1 MREQIADIC
10 RKAKYSIKNFKSDP
24 VNNLEY
30 LIPIAIFLI
39 GIINGIVTQRAFAHN
54 GGYGAQMDAIK
65 EYGLFDGYS
74 EKFTTGTTGLILHG
88 FWGKV
93 ILILAGIQLMLIFY
107 KCIKNNANAF
117 ILLLVVSGLL
127 VVFQIFMTDCLFASE
142 FSTVYMSQETFEICY
157 EKISGIMYDI
167 VEVVPDILVV
177 AVYAIISIGAV
188 IGFLFSVYGISMIE
202 NNGRTIKNTALVLA
216 FSMILVPL
224 VLLFL
229 QNVVPLLSGVLA
241 VVLMVAIIVIC
252 FVTFIGGLTEGG
264 GEAAQAKSVRNES
277 GSSPKREKAAAYSN
291 MKGERKMT
299 EKESKVRRVY
309 VEHLNEI
316 GGCELYRMHSFL
328 KDYIVR
334 YNGIVDGK
342 ICTVEEFQSGK
353 VQIYDKATGRRIPG
367 SEIPWKK

>member
-88 FWGKV
+88 FLGKV

-177 AVYAIISIGAV
+177 AVYAVISIGAV

-277 GSSPKREKAAAYSN
+277 GSSPRREKAAAYSN

-309 VEHLNEI
+309 VTDLNDI
-316 GGCELYRMHSFL
+316 GGCKLYRVHGML

-334 YNGIVDGK
+334 YNGVAEGK

-353 VQIYDKATGRRIPG
+353 VHIYDKATGREIPG

>member
-10 RKAKYSIKNFKSDP
+10 RKAKYSIRNFSSDP
-24 VNNLEY
+24 VNSLEY

-39 GIINGIVTQRAFAHN
+39 GIINGIVTQRAFTHN

-74 EKFTTGTTGLILHG
+74 EKFTTGTTGLIIHG
-88 FWGKV
+88 FWGRV
-93 ILILAGIQLMLIFY
+93 ILILVGIQLILIFY
-107 KCIKNNANAF
+107 KCVKNSANAF
-117 ILLLVVSGLL
+117 ILLLAVSGLL
-127 VVFQIFMTDCLFASE
+127 VVFQIFITDCLFASE
-142 FSTVYMSQETFEICY
+142 FSKLYMSQATFENCY
-157 EKISGIMYDI
+157 EKGSDI
-167 VEVVPDILVV
+167 LYSILEVVPDILVV
-177 AVYAIISIGAV
+177 AVYAVISIGSV
-188 IGFLFSVYGISMIE
+188 IGFLFSVHGISMIE
-202 NNGRTIKNTALVLA
+202 DNGRTIKNTALVLA

-229 QNVVPLLSGVLA
+229 QNVVPLLTGVLA

-264 GEAAQAKSVRNES
+264 GEAAQAKSAHTET
-277 GSSPKREKAAAYSN
+277 GSSSKKEKAAVYSN
-291 MKGERKMT
+291 AKGERKMT
-299 EKESKVRRVY
+299 EKESKIRRVY
-309 VEHLNEI
+309 VTDLNEI
-316 GGCELYRMHSFL
+316 GGCELFRVHGML

-334 YNGIVDGK
+334 YNGVAEGK

-353 VQIYDKATGRRIPG
+353 VHIYDKATGREIPG

>member
-117 ILLLVVSGLL
+117 
-127 VVFQIFMTDCLFASE
+127 MTLWKRPS
-142 FSTVYMSQETFEICY
+142 
-157 EKISGIMYDI
+157 
-167 VEVVPDILVV
+167 
-177 AVYAIISIGAV
+177 
-188 IGFLFSVYGISMIE
+188 
-202 NNGRTIKNTALVLA
+202 
-216 FSMILVPL
+216 
-224 VLLFL
+224 
-229 QNVVPLLSGVLA
+229 
-241 VVLMVAIIVIC
+241 
-252 FVTFIGGLTEGG
+252 LTEM
-264 GEAAQAKSVRNES
+264 AAR
-277 GSSPKREKAAAYSN
+277 
-291 MKGERKMT
+291 
-299 EKESKVRRVY
+299 
-309 VEHLNEI
+309 
-316 GGCELYRMHSFL
+316 
-328 KDYIVR
+328 
-334 YNGIVDGK
+334 
-342 ICTVEEFQSGK
+342 
-353 VQIYDKATGRRIPG
+353 
-367 SEIPWKK
+367 

>member
-1 MREQIADIC
+1 
-10 RKAKYSIKNFKSDP
+10 
-24 VNNLEY
+24 
-30 LIPIAIFLI
+30 
-39 GIINGIVTQRAFAHN
+39 
-54 GGYGAQMDAIK
+54 
-65 EYGLFDGYS
+65 
-74 EKFTTGTTGLILHG
+74 
-88 FWGKV
+88 
-93 ILILAGIQLMLIFY
+93 
-107 KCIKNNANAF
+107 
-117 ILLLVVSGLL
+117 
-127 VVFQIFMTDCLFASE
+127 
-142 FSTVYMSQETFEICY
+142 MSQETFEICY

-177 AVYAIISIGAV
+177 AVYAVISIGAV

-216 FSMILVPL
+216 FSMILVAL

-299 EKESKVRRVY
+299 EKESKIRRVY
-309 VEHLNEI
+309 VTDLNDI
-316 GGCELYRMHSFL
+316 GGCELYRVHGML

-334 YNGIVDGK
+334 YNGVAEGK

-353 VQIYDKATGRRIPG
+353 VHIYDKATGREISG
-367 SEIPWKK
+367 AEIPWKK

>member
-1 MREQIADIC
+1 M
-10 RKAKYSIKNFKSDP
+10 
-24 VNNLEY
+24 
-30 LIPIAIFLI
+30 
-39 GIINGIVTQRAFAHN
+39 
-54 GGYGAQMDAIK
+54 
-65 EYGLFDGYS
+65 
-74 EKFTTGTTGLILHG
+74 
-88 FWGKV
+88 
-93 ILILAGIQLMLIFY
+93 
-107 KCIKNNANAF
+107 
-117 ILLLVVSGLL
+117 
-127 VVFQIFMTDCLFASE
+127 
-142 FSTVYMSQETFEICY
+142 
-157 EKISGIMYDI
+157 
-167 VEVVPDILVV
+167 

-277 GSSPKREKAAAYSN
+277 DSSPKREKAAAYSN